1 MIRKVKEQMRQV
13 TKGNEMKYIAKF
25 SKRGEGV
32 IEVEYESA
40 EKAGTRGNKT
50 DARCAMLKIY
60 GNDAISWQLLKVRRV

>member
-1 MIRKVKEQMRQV
+1 
-13 TKGNEMKYIAKF
+13 MKYIAKF